1 MKTLIDAEVSPG
13 GQLKTFS
20 KQEITQLL
28 DISQSGLYKVFRRCS
43 LAVLNCD
50 NPIDDIEVLEEMHKN
65 FDISLYS
72 TERGVKLS
80 LQNAP
85 VSAFV
90 NDEIIKGICEHLF
103 VVLRDIIY
111 AKNEIIESNKFD
123 LKDSEG
129 ITNAIFHLLRNA
141 KAFRKGHKP
150 SMVVCWGGHS
160 ISDIEYIY
168 TKKVGYELGLRG
180 FDICTGCGPGAMKG
194 PMKGATIGHAKQ
206 RMLEG
211 RYLGVT
217 EPAIIAAESPNAIVN
232 ELVILPDIEK
242 RLEAFMRLGHA
253 IIVFPGGV
261 GTMEEILFV
270 LGLFLHQDNEDQPYS
285 LILTGPES
293 SRAYFEAIDEF
304 ILDTLGKKAQSF
316 YQVIIDDPVK
326 VACEVKKGIDQ
337 VTAFRRSTG
346 DAFYYNWRL
355 MIPLDFQ
362 IPFYPTHN
370 AIKKDL
376 RLSKNS
382 PSGKLACDLR
392 KMFSAIVAGNVK
404 LDTIKLIDKEG
415 PFEIQG
421 DPSILASI
429 DKLLQIFIDQKR
441 MKLPGKKY
449 VPCYRIVNQGDGS

>member
-1 MKTLIDAEVSPG
+1 
-13 GQLKTFS
+13 
-20 KQEITQLL
+20 
-28 DISQSGLYKVFRRCS
+28 
-43 LAVLNCD
+43 
-50 NPIDDIEVLEEMHKN
+50 MHKN

-85 VSAFV
+85 ASAFV
-90 NDEIIKGICEHLF
+90 DDEIIKGICEHLF

-123 LKDSEG
+123 LRDSEG

-141 KAFRKGHKP
+141 NAFRKGHKP

-160 ISDIEYIY
+160 IPDIEYIY

-180 FDICTGCGPGAMKG
+180 LDICTGCGPGAMKG

-206 RMLEG
+206 RMSEG

-270 LGLFLHQDNEDQPYS
+270 LGLLMHQENKDQPYS

-293 SRAYFEAIDEF
+293 SRVYFEAIDAF
-304 ILDTLGKKAQSF
+304 ILETLGKKAQSF
-316 YQVIIDDPVK
+316 YQVIIDEPAR

-337 VTAFRRSTG
+337 VTTYRRSTG
-346 DAFYYNWRL
+346 EAFYYNWRL

-362 IPFYPTHN
+362 VPFQPTHKT
-370 AIKKDL
+370 IKADL
-376 RLSKNS
+376 RLTKNS

-404 LDTIKLIDKEG
+404 LDTIKLIEKEG

-421 DPSILASI
+421 DPAILASI
-429 DKLLQIFIDQKR
+429 DKLLHIFIDQGR
-441 MKLPGKKY
+441 MKLPGKTY
-449 VPCYRIVNQGDGS
+449 VPCYRIVDQGGDS

>member
-1 MKTLIDAEVSPG
+1 MKTLIDADVSPG
-13 GQLKTFS
+13 SQLKTLS

-28 DISQSGLYKVFRRCS
+28 DSSQGGLYQLFRRCS

-50 NPIDDIEVLEEMHKN
+50 NPIDDIEELESLHKS
-65 FDISLYS
+65 FDISLNS

-85 VSAFV
+85 ISAFV
-90 NDEIIKGICEHLF
+90 DGEIIKGICEHLF

-111 AKNEIIESNKFD
+111 AKNEILESTKFN
-123 LKDSEG
+123 LSESEG
-129 ITNAIFHLLRNA
+129 ITNAIFHILRNA
-141 KAFRKGHKP
+141 NAFRMGHKP
-150 SMVVCWGGHS
+150 SMVVCWGGHA
-160 ISDIEYIY
+160 ISHVEYIY

-180 FDICTGCGPGAMKG
+180 LDICTGCGPGAMKG

-206 RMLEG
+206 RLADG

-217 EPAIIAAESPNAIVN
+217 EPGIIAAESPNAIVN

-242 RLEAFMRLGHA
+242 RLEAFLRLGHA

-270 LGLFLHQDNEDQPYS
+270 LGLFLHQENEDLPYP

-293 SRAYFEAIDEF
+293 SRAYFEAIDAF
-304 ILDTLGKKAQSF
+304 ILETLGEKAQSF
-316 YQVIIDDPVK
+316 YQIIIDDPAK
-326 VACEVKKGIDQ
+326 VAYEIKKGIAK
-337 VTAFRRSTG
+337 VTDFRRSTG

-362 IPFYPTHN
+362 TPFIPTHST
-370 AIKKDL
+370 IKNEL
-376 RLSKNS
+376 RLNKSL
-382 PSGKLACDLR
+382 PSDKLACDLR
-392 KMFSAIVAGNVK
+392 KMFSAIVSGNVK
-404 LDTIKLIDKEG
+404 LDTIKIIEREG

-421 DPSILASI
+421 DPAIMAAI
-429 DKLLQIFIDQKR
+429 DKVLQIFIDQGR
-441 MKLPGKKY
+441 MKLPGKQY
-449 VPCYRIVNQGDGS
+449 VPCYRIVG